1 MTNVFLDFFYTL
13 RRHKIPVALTEWRV
27 LMQALSL
34 GFAHSSLE
42 RFYTL
47 ARSLLVKDVSYYDAY
62 DLAFKE
68 AFQGITTPEE
78 ILDEIL
84 AWLQDPSTL
93 EHLTPEHLALL
104 LQLDLEALRQ
114 LFAQRLREQQERH
127 ARGNRMIGTGG
138 TSPCGHNGQQPK
150 GIRVGGEGGQRSA
163 VQVAEERLYEN
174 YRRDRTLDIRQI
186 QVALKR
192 LRHLQR
198 LGAEEELDLEA
209 SIDQTCRNG
218 GEIELIFCPPRKNN
232 AKVLLLMDAGGS
244 MMPYTR
250 LVEGLFSAAHQATH
264 FRDFQYYYFHNCI
277 YEQLYSDIRMHKRV
291 STSSLLHT
299 LDADYKVILVG
310 DASMAPEE
318 LIDTGGSL
326 YYYHHNDTPGI
337 TWLRRIQEHFR
348 ACIWLNPMPE
358 GQWNRTTINLVRQ
371 IFPMYELT
379 LDGLERGIK
388 QLGRQVR

>member
-1 MTNVFLDFFYTL
+1 MFLDFFYTL
-13 RRHKIPVALTEWRV
+13 RRHKILVAPTEWRV

-34 GFAHSSLE
+34 GFAHTSLE

-68 AFQGITTPEE
+68 AFHGITTPDAIIEE
-78 ILDEIL
+78 ILS
-84 AWLQDPSTL
+84 WLQDPHTL
-93 EHLTPEHLALL
+93 AHLTPEQLAWLHE
-104 LQLDLEALRQ
+104 LDLEALRA

-127 ARGNRMIGTGG
+127 DRGSRMIGTGG
-138 TSPCGHNGQQPK
+138 TSHFGQHGQHPK

-163 VQVAEERLYEN
+163 VQVAEERHYEN

-186 QVALKR
+186 QVALKK
-192 LRHLQR
+192 LRNLKR
-198 LGAEEELDLEA
+198 LGAEEELDLDET
-209 SIDQTCRNG
+209 IDQTCRNG

-244 MMPYTR
+244 MMPYTT
-250 LVEGLFSAAHQATH
+250 LVERLFSAAHKATH
-264 FRDFQYYYFHNCI
+264 FKDFQYYYFHNCI
-277 YEQLYSDIRMHKRV
+277 YEQLYSDMRLNKRV
-291 STSSLLHT
+291 STSSLLHS

-310 DASMAPEE
+310 DAYMAPEE
-318 LIDTGGSL
+318 LMDTGGAL

-348 ACIWLNPMPE
+348 AGIWLNPLPE

-371 IFPMYELT
+371 VFPMYELT
-379 LDGLERGIK
+379 LDGLERSLQ
-388 QLGRQVR
+388 QLVRKVG

>member
-1 MTNVFLDFFYTL
+1 MFLDFFYTL
-13 RRHKIPVALTEWRV
+13 RRHKILVAPTEWRV

-34 GFAHSSLE
+34 GFAHTSLE

-68 AFQGITTPEE
+68 AFHGITTPDAIIEE
-78 ILDEIL
+78 ILS
-84 AWLQDPSTL
+84 WLQDPHTL
-93 EHLTPEHLALL
+93 AHLTPEQLAWLHE
-104 LQLDLEALRQ
+104 LDLEALRA

-127 ARGNRMIGTGG
+127 DRGSRMIGTGG
-138 TSPCGHNGQQPK
+138 TSHFGQHGQHPK

-163 VQVAEERLYEN
+163 VQVAEERHYEN

-186 QVALKR
+186 QVALKK
-192 LRHLQR
+192 LRNLKR
-198 LGAEEELDLEA
+198 LGAEEELDLDET
-209 SIDQTCRNG
+209 IDQTCRNG

-244 MMPYTR
+244 MMPYTT
-250 LVEGLFSAAHQATH
+250 LVEGLFSAAHKATH
-264 FRDFQYYYFHNCI
+264 FKDFQYYYFHNCI
-277 YEQLYSDIRMHKRV
+277 YEQLYSDMRLNKRV
-291 STSSLLHT
+291 STPSLLHS

-310 DASMAPEE
+310 DAYMAPEE
-318 LIDTGGSL
+318 LMDTGGAL

-348 ACIWLNPMPE
+348 AGIWLNPLPE

-371 IFPMYELT
+371 VFPMYELT
-379 LDGLERGIK
+379 LDGLERSIQ
-388 QLGRQVR
+388 QLVRKVG

>member
-1 MTNVFLDFFYTL
+1 MFLDFFYTL
-13 RRHKIPVALTEWRV
+13 RRHKIQVALTEWRL
-27 LMQALSL
+27 LMQALSM
-34 GFAHSSLE
+34 GFAHSSMA

-47 ARSLLVKDVSYYDAY
+47 ARSLLVKDIGYYDAY

-68 AFQGITTPEE
+68 AFQGITTPQE

-84 AWLQDPSTL
+84 AWLQDPATL
-93 EHLTPEHLALL
+93 AHLTPEQLSLL
-104 LQLDLEALRQ
+104 QQLDLDALRE
-114 LFAQRLREQQERH
+114 LFAQCLREQQERH
-127 ARGNRMIGTGG
+127 DRGNRMIGTGG
-138 TSPCGHNGQQPK
+138 TSPFGHNGKHHK
-150 GIRVGGEGGQRSA
+150 GLRVGGEGGQRSA
-163 VQVAEERLYEN
+163 VQVAEERHYEN

-186 QVALKR
+186 QVALKK

-209 SIDQTCRNG
+209 TIDQTCRNG

-244 MMPYTR
+244 MMPYTT
-250 LVEGLFSAAHQATH
+250 LVEGLFSAAHKATH

-277 YEQLYSDIRMHKRV
+277 YEQLYSDMRMNKKV

-310 DASMAPEE
+310 DAYMAPEE
-318 LIDTGGSL
+318 LIDPGGAL
-326 YYYHHNDTPGI
+326 YYSHHNDTPGM

-348 ACIWLNPMPE
+348 ACIWLNPLPE

-371 IFPMYELT
+371 VFSMYELT
-379 LDGLERGIK
+379 LDGLERGMK
-388 QLGRQVR
+388 QLVRKVG

>member
-1 MTNVFLDFFYTL
+1 MFLDFFYTL
-13 RRHKIPVALTEWRV
+13 RRHKILVAPTEWRV

-34 GFAHSSLE
+34 GFAHTSLE

-68 AFQGITTPEE
+68 AFHGITTPDAIIE
-78 ILDEIL
+78 EIL
-84 AWLQDPSTL
+84 AWLQDPHTL
-93 EHLTPEHLALL
+93 AHLTPEQLAWLHE
-104 LQLDLEALRQ
+104 LDLEALRA

-127 ARGNRMIGTGG
+127 DRGNRMIGTGG
-138 TSPCGHNGQQPK
+138 TSHFGQHGQHPK
-150 GIRVGGEGGQRSA
+150 GIRVGGAGGQRSA
-163 VQVAEERLYEN
+163 VQVAEERHYEN

-186 QVALKR
+186 QVALKK
-192 LRHLQR
+192 LRNLKR
-198 LGAEEELDLEA
+198 LGAEEELDLDET
-209 SIDQTCRNG
+209 IDQTCRNG

-244 MMPYTR
+244 MMPYTT
-250 LVEGLFSAAHQATH
+250 LVERLFSAAHKATH
-264 FRDFQYYYFHNCI
+264 FKDFQYYYFHNCI
-277 YEQLYSDIRMHKRV
+277 YEQLYSDMRLNKRV
-291 STSSLLHT
+291 STSSLLHS

-310 DASMAPEE
+310 DAYMAPEE
-318 LIDTGGSL
+318 LMDTGGAL

-348 ACIWLNPMPE
+348 AGIWLNPLPE

-371 IFPMYELT
+371 VFPMYELT
-379 LDGLERGIK
+379 LDGLERSIQ
-388 QLGRQVR
+388 QLVRKVG

>member
-1 MTNVFLDFFYTL
+1 MFLDFFYIL

-34 GFAHSSLE
+34 GFAHASLE

-84 AWLQDPSTL
+84 AWLQDPHTL
-93 EHLTPEHLALL
+93 AHLTPEQLALL
-104 LQLDLEALRQ
+104 QQLDLEALRE
-114 LFAQRLREQQERH
+114 LFAERLREQTERH
-127 ARGNRMIGTGG
+127 DRGNRMIGTGG
-138 TSPCGHNGQQPK
+138 TSPFGRNGKHPK

-163 VQVAEERLYEN
+163 VQVAEDRHYEN

-186 QVALKR
+186 QVALKK
-192 LRHLQR
+192 LRNLKR
-198 LGAEEELDLEA
+198 LGAEEELDLDET
-209 SIDQTCRNG
+209 IDQTCRNG

-232 AKVLLLMDAGGS
+232 AKVLLLMDAEGS
-244 MMPYTR
+244 MMPYTT

-264 FRDFQYYYFHNCI
+264 FKDFQHYYFHNCI
-277 YEQLYSDIRMHKRV
+277 YEQLYSDMRMNKKV
-291 STSSLLHT
+291 STSSLLHI

-310 DASMAPEE
+310 DAYMAPEE
-318 LIDTGGSL
+318 LIDPGGAL

-348 ACIWLNPMPE
+348 ACIWLNPMSE
-358 GQWNRTTINLVRQ
+358 GQWHRTTINLVRQ
-371 IFPMYELT
+371 VFPMYELT
-379 LDGLERGIK
+379 LDGLERGMQ
-388 QLGRQVR
+388 QLARQVG

>member
-1 MTNVFLDFFYTL
+1 MFLDFFYTL
-13 RRHKIPVALTEWRV
+13 RRHKILVAPTEWRV

-34 GFAHSSLE
+34 GFAHTSLE

-68 AFQGITTPEE
+68 AFHGITTPDAIIE
-78 ILDEIL
+78 EIL
-84 AWLQDPSTL
+84 AWLQDPHTL
-93 EHLTPEHLALL
+93 AHLTPEQLAWLHE
-104 LQLDLEALRQ
+104 LDLEALRA

-127 ARGNRMIGTGG
+127 DRGNRMIGTGG
-138 TSPCGHNGQQPK
+138 TSHFGQHGQHPK

-163 VQVAEERLYEN
+163 VQVAEERHYEN

-186 QVALKR
+186 QVALKK
-192 LRHLQR
+192 LRNLKR
-198 LGAEEELDLEA
+198 LGAEEELDLAET
-209 SIDQTCRNG
+209 IDQTCRNG

-244 MMPYTR
+244 MMPYTT
-250 LVEGLFSAAHQATH
+250 LVERLFSAAHKATH
-264 FRDFQYYYFHNCI
+264 FKDFQYYYFHNCI
-277 YEQLYSDIRMHKRV
+277 YEQLYSDMRLNKRV
-291 STSSLLHT
+291 STSSLLHS

-310 DASMAPEE
+310 DAYMAPEE
-318 LIDTGGSL
+318 LMDTGGAL

-348 ACIWLNPMPE
+348 AGIWLNPLPE

-371 IFPMYELT
+371 VFPMYELT
-379 LDGLERGIK
+379 LDGLERSIQ
-388 QLGRQVR
+388 QLVRKVG